1 MTGEA
6 VQDLQFH
13 PLANLFPLIE
23 GRDFDEL
30 VADVHQHGLREP
42 VVLHEGMILDGRN
55 RYRACKAAEMPPR
68 FETFTGS
75 DPVAYVISINLRRR
89 HLSEAQRG
97 MVAAAVANLR
107 DGQRADLAARS
118 ANLRTLPGVAQ
129 PSPPISTAKAAEL
142 LNVSARTVEAAQ
154 SVLKHGTPELA
165 DKVRAGAVSVSAAAD
180 VARLPE
186 LEQRDIVAKGEREI
200 LEAAKRIRAEKAE
213 RRAVELAAQKAAIAQ
228 LPAPT
233 GRYDVL
239 ILDPPWPMEKIERDV
254 RPNQVAFEYPT
265 MTEEELTD
273 FPVAAIAAE
282 SAHLFCWT
290 THKFLPMAL
299 RLIERWGFRYCL
311 TMVWHKPGG
320 FQPIGLPQY
329 NCEFAIYARRGSPQF
344 IQTKAFPACFHAPR
358 REHSRKP
365 DEFYDLIRRVTDGTR
380 IELFSRE
387 PRDGFDQYG
396 DEADKFAGAA

>member
-1 MTGEA
+1 M
-6 VQDLQFH
+6 QDLQFH